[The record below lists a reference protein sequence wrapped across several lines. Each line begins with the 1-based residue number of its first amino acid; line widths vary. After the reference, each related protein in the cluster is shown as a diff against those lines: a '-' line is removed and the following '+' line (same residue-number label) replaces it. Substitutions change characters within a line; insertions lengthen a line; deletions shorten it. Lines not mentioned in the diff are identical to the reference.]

1 MKKVGLLYR
10 QKIVDKITQDWKNS
24 QGCIFVNFS
33 KVSALSFNM
42 LRNSLRREGSSLF
55 VSKNSLIKRAIK
67 EIEAQDVSDFVDGST
82 ALVFV
87 KDSDVVKVSKMLF
100 DFSKENENFVLKGA
114 FLNNNKLGHKELE
127 EIAKLPSREVL
138 VGQAV
143 MGLASPLTGFVGM
156 LNNII
161 LKFVWVIEEIKNKQ
175 SKK

>member
-10 QKIVDKITQDWKNS
+10 EKIVDKITQDWKSS

-33 KVSALSFNM
+33 KVSALSFNN
-42 LRNSLRREGSSLF
+42 LRNSLRKEGSFLF
-55 VSKNSLIKRAIK
+55 VSKNSLIKRAL
-67 EIEAQDVSDFVDGST
+67 ENMNAQDMSDLVDGST
-82 ALVFV
+82 ALVFLN
-87 KDSDVVKVSKMLF
+87 DSDVVKVSKMLF

-114 FLNNNKLGHKELE
+114 FLNNNKLGQKELE
-127 EIAKLPSREVL
+127 EISKLPSRDIL
-138 VGQAV
+138 IGQAV

-175 SKK
+175 SKQ

>member
-10 QKIVDKITQDWKNS
+10 EKIVDKITQDWKSS

-33 KVSALSFNM
+33 KVSALSFNN
-42 LRNSLRREGSSLF
+42 LRNSLRKEGSFLF
-55 VSKNSLIKRAIK
+55 VSKNSLIKRAL
-67 EIEAQDVSDFVDGST
+67 ENMNAQDMSDLVDGST
-82 ALVFV
+82 ALVFIN
-87 KDSDVVKVSKMLF
+87 DSDVVKVSKMLF

-114 FLNNNKLGHKELE
+114 FLNNNKLGQKELE
-127 EIAKLPSREVL
+127 EISKLPSRDIL
-138 VGQAV
+138 IGQAV

-175 SKK
+175 SKQ